1 MPIKQKSGI
10 TRVTLNQATFS
21 NVQFEPTYINFFYGR
36 NGTGKSTLAREIQNN
51 QGIEWS
57 PSSQPEN
64 YKLLVYDQDFINK
77 NIERHDEMPS
87 VFTINEENIEI
98 QKQVKA
104 KTIKKDELDKRIG
117 EASEEIIKKSESM
130 EKVKSDFIKAC
141 WDKVGQSFKTDFPE
155 ALVGKKNKGPF
166 ADAVLGEKNKAVQH
180 DRKEL
185 IARYTKAFMA
195 DARVFPL
202 FVEADLNTIPA
213 CDLLNQVITSSS
225 DSEFSRF
232 MKALQATDWVRH
244 GHEQYAHIAN
254 GKCPYCQQ
262 PLSQN
267 LEEEITSCF
276 DEQYQKD
283 LDTLNQFRTEYRD
296 AALKIYQS
304 LKSNTVDV
312 LPDLSLNEYTN
323 LLDSF
328 GATIKLNL
336 QKIDDK
342 IKEPSKAITLEDI
355 SKTLR
360 GLNNQCS
367 LFNKAINDN
376 NEIVGSKQK
385 SQNECKRDVWEL
397 IAYELQD
404 DVSSY
409 KKSIKE
415 IGDSIE
421 TLQNEINE
429 KKGLSRTLGTEIV
442 DLNKG
447 SINTSAA
454 VDSINS
460 LLKDSGFQGFKI
472 QENEMIPNTYQ
483 IVRFDGSP
491 AERLSEAEKNFIAFL
506 YFCQLVR
513 GKEKADELTKERI
526 VVIDDPVSSM
536 DSSVLF
542 IVAGLVREMVEV
554 CYNNGTFEDST
565 VNASYIH
572 QIFIMTHNTYFH
584 REITYN
590 QVDRFKWVSFF
601 IVSKVDNHSSIK
613 ECVRQNKE
621 RPTDLENYN
630 PVQNSYAALWS
641 EYKEVQSSIP
651 VLNVIR
657 RILEYYFLQ
666 ICGYVGTD
674 IRKTILEDHKDAFI
688 QTDDNG
694 NQDFAKYHMA
704 SAMLSY
710 LNTGTTGIV
719 DGVNYVDDCV
729 DVEQCRTTF
738 EMIFLYM
745 GQSQHFNMMMG
756 L

>member
-1 MPIKQKSGI
+1 MPIKQKSAI

-21 NVQFEPTYINFFYGR
+21 NIQFEPSYINFFYGR

-57 PSSQPEN
+57 SSSQPDN

-104 KTIKKDELDKRIG
+104 KTIEKNELDERIG
-117 EASEEIIKKSESM
+117 EASAEIIQKSESK
-130 EKVKSDFIKAC
+130 EKVKSDFNKAC
-141 WDKVGQSFKTDFPE
+141 WDKAGQSFKNDFSE

-166 ADAVLGEKNKAVQH
+166 AEAVLSEENKAVHQ

-195 DARVFPL
+195 DARVFP
-202 FVEADLNTIPA
+202 FFIEADLNSIPS
-213 CDLLNQVITSSS
+213 CGLLSQAITSSS

-244 GHEQYAHIAN
+244 GQEQYAKIAN

-267 LEEEITSCF
+267 LEEEISSCF
-276 DEQYQKD
+276 DEQYKKD
-283 LDTLNQFRTEYRD
+283 LDTLNQFRTEYRE
-296 AALKIYQS
+296 AALQIYQS
-304 LKSNTVDV
+304 LKTNTVDA
-312 LPDLSLNEYTN
+312 LPDLSLNEYTS

-336 QKIDDK
+336 QKIDEK
-342 IKEPSKAITLEDI
+342 IKEPSKAISLDDI
-355 SKTLR
+355 STTLQI
-360 GLNNQCS
+360 LNSQCS
-367 LFNKAINDN
+367 HLNEEIQKN
-376 NEIVGSKQK
+376 NEIVGSKQEK
-385 SQNECKRDVWEL
+385 QAECKKNVWEL

-415 IGDSIE
+415 LDASIG

-429 KKGLSRTLGTEIV
+429 KKGRSRTLGTEIV
-442 DLNKG
+442 DLNRG
-447 SINTSAA
+447 SVNTSAA

-472 QENEMIPNTYQ
+472 QENQMIPNTYQ
-483 IVRFDGSP
+483 IVRFDGSS

-554 CYNNGTFEDST
+554 CYNNGTFEDTT

-590 QVDRFKWVSFF
+590 QVARFKWVSFF

-688 QTDDNG
+688 QIDDNG
-694 NQDFAKYHMA
+694 NQDFAKFHMA

-710 LNTGTTGIV
+710 LNTGTSGIV

-738 EMIFLYM
+738 EMIFLNM